1 MADAPPKPSPAA
13 TRLAGLLG
21 FVAFETAAFFVL
33 RWAVSGLGESNQRQ
47 ADNTIVSNWVKT
59 MAFVVLHLAL
69 AIGAL
74 LVLGNRLPRRYRGQ
88 VLGWFYLALAMSF
101 VLLIPLF

>member
-1 MADAPPKPSPAA
+1 MADAPQPTTSPAW
-13 TRLAGLLG
+13 LAGLLG
-21 FVAFETAAFFVL
+21 FVAFETVAYFAL
-33 RWAVSGLGESNQRQ
+33 RWALSGLGESNQHQ
-47 ADNTIVSNWVKT
+47 EDNTIVSNWVKA

-74 LVLGNRLPRRYRGQ
+74 LVVSNRVPRRYRGQ
-88 VLGWFYLALAMSF
+88 VQGWFYVALLLSF

>member
-1 MADAPPKPSPAA
+1 MADAPQPIAFPAW
-13 TRLAGLLG
+13 LAGLLG
-21 FVAFETAAFFVL
+21 FVAFEAVAYFGL
-33 RWAVSGLGESNQRQ
+33 RWALSGLGESNQYQ
-47 ADNTIVSNWVKT
+47 EDNTIVSNWVKA

-74 LVLGNRLPRRYRGQ
+74 LVASNRVPRRYRGQ
-88 VLGWFYLALAMSF
+88 VQSWFYVALLLSF

>member
-1 MADAPPKPSPAA
+1 MADAPKKSAA
-13 TRLAGLLG
+13 EWLAGLLG
-21 FVAFETAAFFVL
+21 FVAFEVVAYHGL
-33 RWAVSGLGESNQRQ
+33 RWLVSGLGESNQRQ

-74 LVLGNRLPRRYRGQ
+74 LVLSNRVPRRYRGQ
-88 VLGWFYLALAMSF
+88 VLGWFYAALLMSF